1 MQNLFLQ
8 SNLPVHI
15 ALIMVIWDWV
25 IKVPGRGSKIRKK
38 KSIKCLYAG
47 FLGID
52 FEICWDIGAF

>member
-38 KSIKCLYAG
+38 NQLNVYTQ
-47 FLGID
+47 
-52 FEICWDIGAF
+52 AF